1 MKMIMHVSAVVII
14 LKIVD
19 QEKEKIRGGEE
30 EMERERVI
38 VK

>member
-1 MKMIMHVSAVVII
+1 MHVSAVVII

-19 QEKEKIRGGEE
+19 QEKEKIRGGGEE
-30 EMERERVI
+30 EMERERAI